1 MKVSILRLLF
11 VVSVF
16 VSAAFGQDEELRKG
30 VDLYLDGNFA
40 ESVVVLEKFLAK
52 EPDHWAGWTYL
63 GGSLANLGREREAI
77 KALQTK
83 TKGLR
88 EFKVGYEKEL
98 KIKRKDP
105 APYTQK
111 ARSNGVQ
118 GSLTL
123 SVEFKADGKIGF
135 VLPVTTLPDGLT
147 ESAIKAAR
155 KTSFEPAIKN
165 GKPVAT
171 IRKVSYSFTIGQ
183 RR

>member
-1 MKVSILRLLF
+1 MKVLTLRLL
-11 VVSVF
+11 VILSVF
-16 VSAAFGQDEELRKG
+16 ASAAFGQDEDLRKG

-40 ESVVVLEKFLAK
+40 EAVVVLEKFLAK
-52 EPDHWAGWTYL
+52 DPDHWAGWTYL
-63 GGSLANLGREREAI
+63 GGSLANLGREQEAI

-105 APYTQK
+105 APYTQN
-111 ARSNGVQ
+111 ARGNGVQ
-118 GSLTL
+118 GSQTL
-123 SVEFKADGKIGF
+123 SVEVKADGKIGF

-147 ESAIKAAR
+147 KSAIKAAR
-155 KTSFEPAIKN
+155 KMSFEPAIKN
-165 GKPVAT
+165 GKRVSA

-183 RR
+183 R